1 MKYLQCEPA
10 KEVTMKVLLVSAL
23 FLSLSAVSG
32 QAANSLKA
40 KPYAVADNADACFAS
55 CASQSA
61 SCKRVCPA
69 TFNTPCL
76 NACDNQERTCR
87 QSCQRQ

>member
-1 MKYLQCEPA
+1 MKI
-10 KEVTMKVLLVSAL
+10 LLVTAL
-23 FLSLSAVSG
+23 FVALSPTSG
-32 QAANSLKA
+32 QAANSFRA
-40 KPYAVADNADACFAS
+40 KPYLVADNADACFAS

-87 QSCQRQ
+87 QGCQRK

>member
-1 MKYLQCEPA
+1 MKI
-10 KEVTMKVLLVSAL
+10 LLAIAIC
-23 FLSLSAVSG
+23 LSLSAVSG
-32 QAANSLKA
+32 RTASSFKV
-40 KPYAVADNADACFAS
+40 KPYLVSDNTDACLAS

-76 NACDNQERTCR
+76 NACDNQEQTCR
-87 QSCQRQ
+87 QACQRK